1 MKLKLIKSL
10 SLLACAL
17 VLFLFPNM
25 KVPGLDDRAEDYFNS
40 AIQKAGLAYATARV
54 LNASVS
60 VIQNSEVQLEPAG
73 VGISLAVGQVVDPIN
88 DMTERLSDVLVTAIG
103 SLGVQRILYE
113 IGVSIVP
120 TLLGVFM
127 IILSILV
134 WFHHNRIDAIR
145 KFLLGMAAIIIAA
158 RFFLPVASIGNHFL
172 YEHYFLNDIAEAREN
187 LVFASNEFDKLAQ
200 IHLPEIDG
208 FAGTVKNSASFL
220 KAKSIEFKDAI
231 VAITQNMGEIISN
244 LLTLTWLYV
253 GIFFVQVIALPIIM
267 FWLLVKIA
275 NAVLSTGFP
284 PIISR
289 TTRTVQHV
297 EAPR

>member
-1 MKLKLIKSL
+1 
-10 SLLACAL
+10 
-17 VLFLFPNM
+17 M
-25 KVPGLDDRAEDYFNS
+25 KVPGLDDKAESYFNS
-40 AIQKAGLAYATARV
+40 AIQKAGVAYATVRV

-73 VGISLAVGQVVDPIN
+73 VGMSLAVGQVVDPIN

-127 IILSILV
+127 VILSIFV
-134 WFHHNRIDAIR
+134 WFHHRRIDAVR
-145 KFLLGMAAIIIAA
+145 KFLLGISAIIIAA
-158 RFFLPVASIGNHFL
+158 RFFLPVAAIGNHFL
-172 YEHYFLNDIAEAREN
+172 YEHYFLNDITEAREN
-187 LVFASNEFDKLAQ
+187 LAFASSEFDKLAQ
-200 IHLPEIDG
+200 IRLPEIDG
-208 FAGTVKNSASFL
+208 LAGTVKNSASFL
-220 KAKSIEFKDAI
+220 KAKSIEFKNTI
-231 VAITQNMGEIISN
+231 GAITQNTGEIISN
-244 LLTLTWLYV
+244 LLKLTWLYV

-284 PIISR
+284 SMISQ
-289 TTRTVQHV
+289 TTAIDAH
-297 EAPR
+297 APR